1 MNDQRHDKRI
11 ALMQTIFACTFSDDQ
26 LQVCLADETNEV
38 RDLLLELT
46 DLDLAIQSAAPE
58 RPIKDINK
66 VDLAILRL
74 LVFESKH
81 KNTPKKVIINE
92 GVELAKEFGSETS
105 SKFVNGVLAKLLIEQ
120 E

>member
-1 MNDQRHDKRI
+1 MQ
-11 ALMQTIFACTFSDDQ
+11 ALFACTFSDAR
-26 LQVCLADETNEV
+26 LQESLADENNEI
-38 RDLLLELT
+38 RELLLELENIDT
-46 DLDLAIQSAAPE
+46 DIQRAAPE

-81 KNTPKKVIINE
+81 KNTPKKVLINE

-105 SKFVNGVLAKLLIEQ
+105 SKFVNGVLAKLLIEEEVQ
-120 E
+120 